1 MTAPISAI
9 WNGET
14 ITVPGIYARIPISV
28 YHSADICDG
37 PSLSSSQMRTIIHK
51 SEADYWDTS
60 PLNPN
65 RGDIDDDEKRQFV
78 LGRAV
83 HHLMLGED
91 FFSKLFVIRP
101 AEINGKAYH
110 GSSNDWKKWHVE
122 QRDLGRSVL
131 TQDEGDRVYGMMK
144 AVAKYPLI
152 KQHGMLNGLIERSM
166 FWKDRKTGVW
176 IKVRP
181 DVIPKDSDD
190 ATDLKTT
197 LSVKRVDLMTT
208 VDKYAYYQQGAL
220 AREAWR
226 QIFGRDLNS
235 FNLVFVQSK
244 RPHCVKTH
252 PLEPEDLDRGEKLN
266 RIAIDKFAACLKSG
280 HWPGPD
286 GDHEDLRYLALSPR
300 ARERIDDLIKY
311 GATI

>member
-1 MTAPISAI
+1 
-9 WNGET
+9 
-14 ITVPGIYARIPISV
+14 
-28 YHSADICDG
+28 
-37 PSLSSSQMRTIIHK
+37 
-51 SEADYWDTS
+51 
-60 PLNPN
+60 
-65 RGDIDDDEKRQFV
+65 
-78 LGRAV
+78 
-83 HHLMLGED
+83 
-91 FFSKLFVIRP
+91 
-101 AEINGKAYH
+101 
-110 GSSNDWKKWHVE
+110 
-122 QRDLGRSVL
+122 
-131 TQDEGDRVYGMMK
+131 
-144 AVAKYPLI
+144 
-152 KQHGMLNGLIERSM
+152 MLNGLIERSM
-166 FWKDRKTGVW
+166 FWRDRKTGVW

-208 VDKYAYYQQGAL
+208 IDTYAYYQQGAL

-226 QIFGRDLNS
+226 QIFGRELNS

-286 GDHEDLRYLALSPR
+286 GDHEDLRYLALSSR
-300 ARERIDDLIKY
+300 ARERVDDLIKY